1 LFELKKNKSRARR
14 FTLFNSCYNHAV
26 IQKIN
31 QVITRR
37 SKRMDKL
44 NKIPVNLSDAGDDL
58 VLHAAMPGAEP
69 ENILVT
75 FTAKA
80 IVLDSTAR
88 GTLARD
94 KKILRQ
100 EWGIGKYHRM
110 LRLPCTVDTM
120 RVNVTYDNGV
130 LTVSMPKGI
139 EMTPRE
145 IRVKKLK
152 GPRGQTRGHS
162 GRAG

>member
-1 LFELKKNKSRARR
+1 
-14 FTLFNSCYNHAV
+14 
-26 IQKIN
+26 
-31 QVITRR
+31 
-37 SKRMDKL
+37 MDKL
-44 NKIPVNLSDAGDDL
+44 NKIPVNLIDSGKAL
-58 VLHAAMPGAEP
+58 VLHAAMPGTEP

-88 GTLARD
+88 GAVGRD
-94 KKILRQ
+94 KRILRQ

-110 LRLPCTVDTM
+110 LRLPETVDTG

-130 LTVSMPKGI
+130 LTVSMPKGA

-145 IRVKKLK
+145 IHVKKVK
-152 GPRGQTRGHS
+152 GPHGQTRGHS
-162 GRAG
+162 GVG